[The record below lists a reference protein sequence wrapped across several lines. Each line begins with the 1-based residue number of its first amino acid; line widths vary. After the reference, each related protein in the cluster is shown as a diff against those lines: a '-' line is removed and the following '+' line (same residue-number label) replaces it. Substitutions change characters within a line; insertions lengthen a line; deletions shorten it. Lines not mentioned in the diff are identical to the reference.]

1 MKIKKIKKINKVG
14 GEKNLITYSSDRK
27 LSNVTTQG
35 LVECT
40 VISYVPWNLSEILQK
55 KKQRKMQKQMEK

>member
-1 MKIKKIKKINKVG
+1 MHKTIMKEKKMKIKKIKKINKVG

-40 VISYVPWNLSEILQK
+40 VISYVPWNLSEIL
-55 KKQRKMQKQMEK
+55 